1 MFISEISEIRESR
14 NMPSHIQREFILHFG
29 EMGSRWGINR
39 TVGQIYALLFL
50 SERPLCADD
59 ICAALGFSR
68 SNVSMGLKEL
78 QGWGLVRRRDL
89 EGDRRDHFATL
100 DDQWQIVRT
109 LIAERKKREIDPT
122 LTKLRELEMQA
133 PEGAETYALGRIGQ
147 LREMIE
153 TLTGFYEEM
162 NRMETE
168 RLVALLKMGST
179 LRKFAATTGRVV
191 SLGKGSKS
199 KEETS

>member
-1 MFISEISEIRESR
+1 MS
-14 NMPSHIQREFILHFG
+14 
-29 EMGSRWGINR
+29 
-39 TVGQIYALLFL
+39 
-50 SERPLCADD
+50 
-59 ICAALGFSR
+59 
-68 SNVSMGLKEL
+68 LKEL
-78 QGWGLVRRRDL
+78 QGWSLVRWRHL

-133 PEGAETYALGRIGQ
+133 PEGVETYALGRIAE
-147 LREMIE
+147 LRDMIE

-168 RLVALLKMGST
+168 RLVSLLKMGST
-179 LRKFAATTGRVV
+179 LRKFATTTSRVV
-191 SLGKGSKS
+191 SFGKGLNS
-199 KEETS
+199 KEESD